1 MWKELIEMK
10 YSLELKTR
18 KELKRESLIKFEEEF
33 YNNYEKPDD
42 DKTDV
47 QTTLYYAVRKSDDKI
62 VGCIELRHTLTAELQ
77 IIGGNIGYR
86 VLQGERQKGYATQM
100 LKLVLEK
107 AKQYGLKEVMLT
119 SSIENRASISTIL
132 RCGGVLEREEPFT
145 YANEKYYKFWIC
157 I

>member
-33 YNNYEKPDD
+33 YNNYEKPD
-42 DKTDV
+42 
-47 QTTLYYAVRKSDDKI
+47 DDKI

>member
-62 VGCIELRHTLTAELQ
+62 VGCIELRHTLTEELQ

-86 VLQGERQKGYATQM
+86 VLQEERQKGY
-100 LKLVLEK
+100 
-107 AKQYGLKEVMLT
+107 
-119 SSIENRASISTIL
+119 SHRRAQ
-132 RCGGVLEREEPFT
+132 
-145 YANEKYYKFWIC
+145 
-157 I
+157 